1 MQLGSCCS
9 FFQAPST
16 CLDFTSWEVYLC
28 SSSPMSA
35 TSGSVS
41 IGPVLCCVDDVDLV
55 FQLGHDGAPAPVV
68 LGPEIF
74 QVTVEVLS
82 KVKHAEA
89 IPFHQT
95 RKSNRFPC
103 GRILSFPGG

>member
-1 MQLGSCCS
+1 MQVGSSCS
-9 FFQAPST
+9 FFQAHST
-16 CLDFTSWEVYLC
+16 CLDFTSWKVYLC

-41 IGPVLCCVDDVDLV
+41 TGPVLCCVDDVDLV
-55 FQLGHDGAPAPVV
+55 FQLGHDGTTAPVV
-68 LGPEIF
+68 LGHEIF
-74 QVTVEVLS
+74 QVTVEVFS

-95 RKSNRFPC
+95 RKSNRLPC